1 MEEIKDE
8 IVKKVKTFYDDH
20 NGKRTISAVNHVN
33 GVTELEF
40 YYTYVSYSNPYTTV
54 ASVKILLTMRILL
67 KI

>member
-1 MEEIKDE
+1 MM
-8 IVKKVKTFYDDH
+8 TMM
-20 NGKRTISAVNHVN
+20 GKRTISAVNHVN

-40 YYTYVSYSNPYTTV
+40 YYTYVSYFNPYTTV